1 MCYNWYMN
9 KEKKTEFI
17 HIRVTKKEKES
28 FKEKA
33 GKNISKLMR
42 KLIGLD

>member
-1 MCYNWYMN
+1 MN

-17 HIRVTKKEKES
+17 HVRVTKKEKES
-28 FKEKA
+28 LTEKA
-33 GKNISKLMR
+33 GKNISKLIR